1 MSRLSEYF
9 TDTPTNASVAFAAA
23 AFGALVGNL
32 TEGLPRWA
40 IASLVVVGVLAFS
53 LALGRQI
60 YLRKRR
66 SPRRVVSLQERALRD
81 HWYTVNRD
89 ELGQHAAAV
98 HHAAVLKWNAKNV
111 HWDDI
116 VKWGRK
122 GTPDPSIPHQRIGS
136 FRVGRSVPRR
146 CGSATDCR
154 RGVLESVLGRDA
166 GP

>member
-1 MSRLSEYF
+1 MFRLPEHF
-9 TDTPTNASVAFAAA
+9 TDTSTNAASVAFAAA

-40 IASLVVVGVLAFS
+40 IASLVAVGVLAFS

-60 YLRKRR
+60 YLRKWR
-66 SPRRVVSLQERALRD
+66 SPRRVVSRQERAFRD

-98 HHAAVLKWNAKNV
+98 HHAAVLRWNAKNV

-116 VKWGRK
+116 VKWVRK
-122 GTPDPSIPHQRIGS
+122 GAPDPVSRTSALGLFGSDDPHPEDVAARLI
-136 FRVGRSVPRR
+136 
-146 CGSATDCR
+146 AE
-154 RGVLESVLGRDA
+154 GVFLKVS
-166 GP
+166 